1 MLTSKFAKRKS
12 NLLRAA
18 ILTSLAV
25 TLGACSPEQVKMSPQ
40 AQSDASFLSEA
51 NNYDDAHWL
60 DKTHLAINLPKDI
73 EAFEL
78 ISTDINGQISKIAL
92 SSDKWPEALK
102 NKFPHLS
109 EYQVLVVPD
118 DAEVKTLLKGQNQLL
133 LKTKEQQLLSD
144 VQTYGAIDDVYTSG
158 NNDAN
163 EIMDFGATV
172 LDDKI
177 SFKLWAPTATEVE
190 LLLFDQ
196 NKTPITKVTMSEDTA
211 TGTWQAEGTK
221 SLEFAYYQYQLSV
234 FHPLTDKF
242 ETLVT
247 TDPYSL
253 SLSTNSKYTQII
265 DLDHGQT
272 KPAGWDN
279 HKVPV
284 VENPEDLILY
294 ETHIRDF
301 SASDKQLS
309 DVSYRGKYKAF
320 TESQSSGMKHLLKL
334 RDAGLNTVHLLPT
347 YDISTV
353 NEETVQHLSLDDSM
367 GKVCE
372 FYPKLEVC
380 TEQQDKSAS
389 LRSLLTSYDPRTGD
403 AQAIIEQIR
412 GNDDYN
418 WGYDPYHYTVP
429 EGSYALNP
437 DGESRIVE
445 FREMVANLHSL
456 GFKVIM
462 DVVYNHTFESGVG
475 EKSVL
480 DKVVPGYYHRY
491 NIRTGAMETST
502 CCDNSATE
510 HAMMEKLMTDSLVVW
525 ARDHKIDGF
534 RFDLMGHQPKDAMLR
549 SREAVR
555 AVDPDTYFYGEGWNF
570 GEVANNAQFV
580 QASQNELGGTE
591 IGTFTDRLRDAVRGG
606 NFMTNA
612 DGLRR
617 DQGIGNGL
625 YVVPNDLQDETRQAD
640 HYYNSMDIVRLGLAG
655 NLKQFKLQ
663 NILGETIDGS
673 QVLYGGSPAGYAL
686 DPADTI
692 NYVSK
697 HDNQT
702 LWDNHQYR
710 LPYDMPTS
718 QRVRLHNMSLAYPLM
733 AQGIPFLHMGSELMR
748 SKSFL
753 RDSYDYGDWFNAV
766 DFTYQS
772 NNYDVGLPPEVKD
785 RDNWPTIQRLLKH
798 NKLNDDVTP
807 EQIEF
812 SANVF
817 ADFIKIRSSS
827 KLFRLTSGQDVLD
840 RVTFLNDGKD
850 HKPGLIVMQLSDEQG
865 DDLDTAF
872 ENIVVVFN
880 NNPEPQNVAI
890 TNAEKYRLHPVQ
902 QNGTDELVKQ
912 ATSSN
917 KHLSI
922 PGFTTAVFVQ

>member
-1 MLTSKFAKRKS
+1 LFS
-12 NLLRAA
+12 LRANLKKTNVIRTA
-18 ILTSLAV
+18 ILASFTIAV
-25 TLGACSPEQVKMSPQ
+25 SACSPEQVKLTQKPKSELSQ
-40 AQSDASFLSEA
+40 LASAEVFD
-51 NNYDDAHWL
+51 NGHWL
-60 DKTHLAINLPKDI
+60 DSQHVAINLP
-73 EAFEL
+73 EQSSTVEL
-78 ISTDINGQISKIAL
+78 ITTHSSGESVKTKLVSAQWPINL
-92 SSDKWPEALK
+92 R
-102 NKFPHLS
+102 NKFPHLAD
-109 EYQVLVVPD
+109 YKLLTLP
-118 DAEVKTLLKGQNQLL
+118 AGINVKPLLKGQNQLL
-133 LKTKEQQLLSD
+133 ITTKSQNLLSD
-144 VQTYGAIDDVYTSG
+144 VQIYGVLDDVYTSG
-158 NNDAN
+158 ANDAN

-172 LDDKI
+172 LNNKVQ
-177 SFKLWAPTATEVE
+177 FKLWAPTATDVE
-190 LLLFDQ
+190 LLLFDK
-196 NKTPITKVTMSEDTA
+196 NKQPISTISMSEDSA
-211 TGTWQAEGTK
+211 TGTWQADGEK
-221 SLEFAYYQYQLSV
+221 SLEFGFYQYQLKV

-242 ETLVT
+242 ETVMT

-253 SLSTNSKYTQII
+253 SLSTNSKFSQII
-265 DLDHGQT
+265 DLNHHKT
-272 KPAGWDN
+272 KPEGWDT
-279 HKVPV
+279 HKIPI

-301 SASDKQLS
+301 SASDKHLS
-309 DVSYRGKYKAF
+309 DMAYRGKYKAF
-320 TESQSSGMKHLLKL
+320 TETESSGMKHLLKL

-353 NEETVQHLSLDDSM
+353 DENPQQHIALDDSI

-372 FYPKLEVC
+372 FYPELDIC
-380 TEQQDKSAS
+380 ASTADKSTT
-389 LRSLLTSYDPRTGD
+389 LRNVLASYDPRSGD
-403 AQAIIEQIR
+403 AQALIEQIR
-412 GNDDYN
+412 GKDDYN

-429 EGSYALNP
+429 EGSYALAP
-437 DGESRIVE
+437 DGETRIVE

-456 GFKVIM
+456 GFRVIM
-462 DVVYNHTFESGVG
+462 DVVYNHTFESGLG

-491 NIRTGAMETST
+491 NIRTGEIETST

-510 HAMMEKLMTDSLVVW
+510 HAMMEKLMNDSLVTW

-549 SREAVR
+549 AREAVR

-591 IGTFTDRLRDAVRGG
+591 IGTFTDRLRDAIRGG

-640 HYYNSMDIVRLGLAG
+640 HYYNSMDIVRLGLAA
-655 NLKQFKLQ
+655 NLRKFELE
-663 NILGETIDGS
+663 NIMGETIDGS
-673 QVLYGGSPAGYAL
+673 QVLYGGNPAGYAQ

-766 DFTYQS
+766 DFNYQS

-798 NKLNDDVTP
+798 SKLNDDVTP

-812 SANVF
+812 AANVF

-827 KLFRLTSGQDVLD
+827 KLFRLTEGQDVLD

-850 HKPGLIVMQLSDEQG
+850 HKPGLIVMQISDTTKQ
-865 DDLDTAF
+865 DLDKDY
-872 ENIVVVFN
+872 ENIVVIFN
-880 NNPEPQNVAI
+880 NNPESRQVVV
-890 TNAEKYRLHPVQ
+890 TNAEQYQLHPVQ
-902 QNGTDELVKQ
+902 QNGADNIVKQ
-912 ATSSN
+912 A
-917 KHLSI
+917 LSANGSLTV

>member
-1 MLTSKFAKRKS
+1 
-12 NLLRAA
+12 
-18 ILTSLAV
+18 
-25 TLGACSPEQVKMSPQ
+25 
-40 AQSDASFLSEA
+40 
-51 NNYDDAHWL
+51 
-60 DKTHLAINLPKDI
+60 
-73 EAFEL
+73 
-78 ISTDINGQISKIAL
+78 
-92 SSDKWPEALK
+92 
-102 NKFPHLS
+102 
-109 EYQVLVVPD
+109 
-118 DAEVKTLLKGQNQLL
+118 
-133 LKTKEQQLLSD
+133 
-144 VQTYGAIDDVYTSG
+144 
-158 NNDAN
+158 
-163 EIMDFGATV
+163 
-172 LDDKI
+172 
-177 SFKLWAPTATEVE
+177 
-190 LLLFDQ
+190 
-196 NKTPITKVTMSEDTA
+196 
-211 TGTWQAEGTK
+211 
-221 SLEFAYYQYQLSV
+221 
-234 FHPLTDKF
+234 
-242 ETLVT
+242 
-247 TDPYSL
+247 
-253 SLSTNSKYTQII
+253 
-265 DLDHGQT
+265 
-272 KPAGWDN
+272 
-279 HKVPV
+279 
-284 VENPEDLILY
+284 
-294 ETHIRDF
+294 
-301 SASDKQLS
+301 
-309 DVSYRGKYKAF
+309 
-320 TESQSSGMKHLLKL
+320 
-334 RDAGLNTVHLLPT
+334 
-347 YDISTV
+347 
-353 NEETVQHLSLDDSM
+353 
-367 GKVCE
+367 
-372 FYPKLEVC
+372 
-380 TEQQDKSAS
+380 
-389 LRSLLTSYDPRTGD
+389 
-403 AQAIIEQIR
+403 
-412 GNDDYN
+412 
-418 WGYDPYHYTVP
+418 
-429 EGSYALNP
+429 
-437 DGESRIVE
+437 
-445 FREMVANLHSL
+445 
-456 GFKVIM
+456 
-462 DVVYNHTFESGVG
+462 
-475 EKSVL
+475 
-480 DKVVPGYYHRY
+480 
-491 NIRTGAMETST
+491 
-502 CCDNSATE
+502 
-510 HAMMEKLMTDSLVVW
+510 
-525 ARDHKIDGF
+525 
-534 RFDLMGHQPKDAMLR
+534 
-549 SREAVR
+549 
-555 AVDPDTYFYGEGWNF
+555 
-570 GEVANNAQFV
+570 
-580 QASQNELGGTE
+580 
-591 IGTFTDRLRDAVRGG
+591 
-606 NFMTNA
+606 MTNA